1 MAIQRHEINW
11 DTQTI
16 NKADY
21 GIIIFHAD
29 HLSDKATA
37 LADALREQR
46 EGIAEMVG
54 QVFLDNHADDVS
66 IVRLMRDI
74 RDYGQEVNNNGR

>member
-1 MAIQRHEINW
+1 MAIQRRDI
-11 DTQTI
+11 
-16 NKADY
+16 
-21 GIIIFHAD
+21 AD
-29 HLSDKATA
+29 HGPEGVLWGDSPDGQWVFYNEHVEDKATA
-37 LADALREQR
+37 LTKQR

-74 RDYGQEVNNNGR
+74 RDFGQEVKP

>member
-1 MAIQRHEINW
+1 MAIQRHDFKWKPEGVSWGVDDNGGW
-11 DTQTI
+11 VRHD
-16 NKADY
+16 
-21 GIIIFHAD
+21 D
-29 HLSDKATA
+29 HLTA

-74 RDYGQEVNNNGR
+74 RAFGQEVKP